1 MSGFIASVLHLK
13 LPHSNLLRECYV
25 GDMSDQYVKMRKQP
39 RQDLAE
45 SVPLSA
51 PFTLFVEPTNK
62 CNFSCSF
69 CPESLDNFFE
79 VSGGRHTL
87 SLVDFERV
95 VSQLM
100 DFNVRLKTLNFYMM
114 GEPLINRALPDMIR
128 VARASDV
135 ADRII
140 VTSNGSLL
148 RGSVVKRLIRDPP
161 DFLRISVYGATERAH
176 SETTKASIGLEVIKD
191 NLAAFMT
198 ERGAGHLPYIYVK
211 MIDQGPDANSQF
223 LEGFSHLSDE
233 IEIEPVMDWD
243 SSVNVNFSGLS
254 SESLLQTEYFS
265 NRKEVCPSPFYTL
278 VVHADLSVS
287 VCCVDWSK
295 KTTVGSLRDQT
306 LQQIWLGDEL
316 RQFQR
321 MHLSRRAGEN
331 EACKNCKF
339 IHTFPDNLDAL
350 SLREYDVRVSR
361 ARSATHS

>member
-1 MSGFIASVLHLK
+1 
-13 LPHSNLLRECYV
+13 
-25 GDMSDQYVKMRKQP
+25 MRKQP

-51 PFTLFVEPTNK
+51 PFTLYVEPTNK

-79 VSGGRHTL
+79 LSGGRHTL
-87 SLVDFERV
+87 SLAEFERI

-100 DFNVRLKTLNFYMM
+100 DFKVRLKVLNFYMM

-135 ADRII
+135 AERII

-148 RGSVVKRLIRDPP
+148 RGTVAKRLVEYPP
-161 DFLRISVYGATERAH
+161 DFLRISIYGATESAH
-176 SETTKASIGLEVIKD
+176 SKTTKASIGLDVIKA

-198 ERGAGHLPYIYVK
+198 DRGARNLPYIYVK
-211 MIDQGPDANSQF
+211 MIDQGPAANSQF
-223 LEGFSHLSDE
+223 LDSFSQLSDE
-233 IEIEPVMDWD
+233 IEIEPAMDWD

-254 SESLLQTEYFS
+254 SDALLQTEYFS

-278 VVHADLSVS
+278 VIHADLSVS

-295 KTTVGSLRDQT
+295 KTTVGSLHEQT
-306 LQQIWLGDEL
+306 LQEIWTGEQL
-316 RQFQR
+316 RNFQR
-321 MHLSRRAGEN
+321 LHLGRRAGEN
-331 EACKNCKF
+331 DACRNCKF

-361 ARSATHS
+361 ATSTIHSSDT